1 MAQLYLTQGLFL
13 FLFVVVF
20 FVSHTITWSTSST
33 LKFTL
38 FSCLLVGHVTK
49 ACDILRS
56 IEDFK
61 HKQGMVRFAVLS
73 SPILC
78 SFKKVAE
85 IICEVTYLCHA
96 GFCPGHNVHTWG
108 RHWQC
113 YWCFHPS
120 HPVLSIRTGKTKK
133 QQLIQIL
140 KTTFLNNS

>member
-1 MAQLYLTQGLFL
+1 MDFAVPKRVSLFLSFYLQCFSEKHPESASRIKLTMAQLYLTQGLFL
-13 FLFVVVF
+13 FLCCFLCVTHNHMKHF
-20 FVSHTITWSTSST
+20 QHFQ
-33 LKFTL
+33 FTL

-96 GFCPGHNVHTWG
+96 GFCPGHNVHT
-108 RHWQC
+108 
-113 YWCFHPS
+113 
-120 HPVLSIRTGKTKK
+120 
-133 QQLIQIL
+133 
-140 KTTFLNNS
+140 